1 MKRIVIA
8 LTLISCATFVNAQDT
23 IALKTGEKL
32 FVKVTA
38 NKESTVMFTYPGED
52 LQNEKSKREISYIVY
67 ASGRKEEIHYGLE
80 LPVINGE
87 DDWEKVIETYVEAD
101 VAGLTRVKELKA
113 KSGWGGAAGSNLGYK
128 NCIKKLKKEAAKL
141 GCSVILIH
149 GQPTGSAAARGGNVQ
164 VIATAYKQ

>member
-1 MKRIVIA
+1 MKKILLLLACIAIVA
-8 LTLISCATFVNAQDT
+8 GAYAQDT
-23 IALKTGEKL
+23 VALKNGEKL
-32 FVKVTA
+32 FVKVVA
-38 NKESTVMFTYPGED
+38 NKEASIIFTYPGED

-67 ASGRKEEIHYGLE
+67 ASGRREEIHYGLD

-101 VAGLTRVKELKA
+101 VTGLTRVQELKA

-128 NCIKKLKKEAAKL
+128 NCIKKLKKDAAKL

-149 GQPTGSAAARGGNVQ
+149 GQPTGAAAARGGNVQ
-164 VIATAYKQ
+164 VIATAYK

>member
-1 MKRIVIA
+1 MKK
-8 LTLISCATFVNAQDT
+8 LILLFVCITSAVCVNAQDT
-23 IALKTGEKL
+23 VALKSGEKL
-32 FVKVTA
+32 FVKVVA
-38 NKESTVMFTYPGED
+38 NKETSIMFTYPGED

-67 ASGRKEEIHYGLE
+67 ASGRREEIHYGLD

-101 VAGLTRVKELKA
+101 VTGLTRVQELKA

-128 NCIKKLKKEAAKL
+128 NCIKSLKKQAAKL

-149 GQPTGSAAARGGNVQ
+149 GQPTGAAAARGGNVQ
-164 VIATAYKQ
+164 VIATAYK